1 MCVTG
6 AGALDYV
13 SLAVLNGMG
22 IPAWSRLQASA
33 MLCGYGDEDSDDEV
47 PFHDNQPQLCRLV
60 SGTRPQEG
68 VAEANA
74 ANIAANLQSRL
85 QAFNCKKLSST
96 SSIRIVTI
104 PTCPCAAHALSEAL
118 PAALEHKLIAHIDH
132 PPLWTSAR
140 NCG

>member
-1 MCVTG
+1 MVTGVPGRIMILLYRLSSAFVMCVTG

-68 VAEANA
+68 V
-74 ANIAANLQSRL
+74 
-85 QAFNCKKLSST
+85 
-96 SSIRIVTI
+96 
-104 PTCPCAAHALSEAL
+104 
-118 PAALEHKLIAHIDH
+118 
-132 PPLWTSAR
+132 
-140 NCG
+140 G